1 VAACTVPARPN
12 PEDAPTGG
20 DRAPGEVGANGANSE
35 TIMLCTLCFL
45 AGAIAGIILF
55 IIVANMIIEG

>member
-1 VAACTVPARPN
+1 MPPARR
-12 PEDAPTGG
+12 
-20 DRAPGEVGANGANSE
+20 DRAPGAVGVNGANSE